1 MYLDA
6 PLLIGGKKFDM
17 RLYVLVTSY
26 KPLRAYISK
35 QGFCRFCTVKY
46 NANMADMDNMFVH
59 LTNVAIQKQ
68 GEDYNDVH
76 GGKWS
81 MENLRN
87 YLEGTRGKAPTD
99 QLFEDIN
106 WVCFQ
111 SLKSVQSVMLSDRYV
126 ISVVAAV
133 AVVIVV
139 VGIVHLAEVWVR
151 VSSLLLVLIVP
162 LLLVLLVLLLLL
174 RQIYDHLFSSRH
186 CFEVYG
192 YDIIIDDNL
201 KPWLI
206 EVNASP
212 SLSATTVSDRILK
225 YVVAFL
231 FLSFFLSQLFF

>member
-133 AVVIVV
+133 AGVIVV

-162 LLLVLLVLLLLL
+162 LLLLLLLLL
-174 RQIYDHLFSSRH
+174 RQIYDHLFSSKGIVSRSM
-186 CFEVYG
+186 
-192 YDIIIDDNL
+192 DTTLLLTII
-201 KPWLI
+201 
-206 EVNASP
+206 
-212 SLSATTVSDRILK
+212 
-225 YVVAFL
+225 
-231 FLSFFLSQLFF
+231 

>member
-174 RQIYDHLFSSRH
+174 RQIYDHLFSSKGIVSRSM
-186 CFEVYG
+186 
-192 YDIIIDDNL
+192 DTTLLLTII
-201 KPWLI
+201 
-206 EVNASP
+206 
-212 SLSATTVSDRILK
+212 
-225 YVVAFL
+225 
-231 FLSFFLSQLFF
+231 